1 MEQIYNRDLNLL
13 LKLSENKILDVAQ
26 INNLPLIIIDD
37 EEHIHL
43 KALRTKVNNKVLI
56 TDGLGMTVECLIL
69 SFDKKSHTLKVLKI
83 YYFLNEINKEIILF
97 LGILDNKDRL
107 EFAIEK
113 SIELG
118 VKKIYLMKTDYSAN
132 YSAKIKLNINRLNSK
147 VIATVKQC
155 KRSILPEINLIE
167 FDGINE
173 VLNFENQLIE
183 NQLIENQLIEN
194 QLIEN
199 QLTENYHNNNKIDK
213 SLILLADINGEYI
226 KKNIIDFQQNLNNS
240 KKIFIFVGP
249 EGGFSDKEVIHL
261 QKYENTLLLKLSENR
276 LRAETAC
283 ISMVNNVVNFI

>member
-183 NQLIENQLIEN
+183 NQLIENQL
-194 QLIEN
+194 
-199 QLTENYHNNNKIDK
+199 TENYHNNNKIDK